1 MLAIEQLKTFQVG
14 DEALGG
20 VLRSSSS
27 ASEFNYF
34 VATRTTPHS
43 FYLNVNFLTVQ
54 FQGYKGKVKVKLSL
68 CLTKHH
74 TMKAYWGSGGIA
86 PLIL

>member
-1 MLAIEQLKTFQVG
+1 MK
-14 DEALGG
+14 GG
-20 VLRSSSS
+20 K
-27 ASEFNYF
+27 
-34 VATRTTPHS
+34 
-43 FYLNVNFLTVQ
+43 
-54 FQGYKGKVKVKLSL
+54 GKGKVKLYL